1 VDDAY
6 GDRNLS
12 CTCAPIESY
21 MEATEA

>member
-21 MEATEA
+21 METTEA